1 MVVDCTLKKMSI
13 PNAHKTANSHL
24 EKDTK
29 DLLFNKLSIKGEQIN
44 QMTGYLVGNYRPAEF

>member
-1 MVVDCTLKKMSI
+1 MSI

-29 DLLFNKLSIKGEQIN
+29 DLLFNKLCIKGEQIN
-44 QMTGYLVGNYRPAEF
+44 LVGKYRPAEF